1 MNVIYLLILIVKI
14 FEITLST
21 TRIVLITKGERL
33 KGAVIGFVE
42 VIIWV
47 ILVSTVL
54 VDVSNDPIKVFI
66 YALGFAL
73 GNYIG
78 SMVEEKIGIGTAR
91 VEIIVKEEHGGELVD
106 NIRQHGFGVTLLQ
119 GEGMN
124 YRRNVL
130 ISHIKRK
137 RSKEFI
143 DIVRSYQDNVVIT
156 ISEIKP
162 IYGGYGILKR

>member
-1 MNVIYLLILIVKI
+1 MLYLLILVVKV
-14 FEITLST
+14 FEVTLAT

-33 KGAVIGFVE
+33 KGAIIGFVE

-54 VDVSNDPIKVFI
+54 VDVSDDPMKVFI

-78 SMVEEKIGIGTAR
+78 SMVEEKIGIGTTR
-91 VEIIVKEEHGGELVD
+91 VEIIVKEEHGEELVN
-106 NIRQHGFGVTLLQ
+106 NIREHGFGVTLIE

-130 ISHIKRK
+130 ICHIKRK
-137 RSKEFI
+137 RTKEFI
-143 DIVRSYQDNVVIT
+143 DIVKSYQENVVIT

-162 IYGGYGILKR
+162 IYGGFGILKK